1 MRFSALLVWGILWQG
16 LCLGKQP
23 PGGLGFGLLWAA
35 AAALFAAAA
44 VVAVAAAAGG
54 PPADSAGIAGTAAA
68 GSPGTAPSGPAIAQ
82 GCRGTGLPC
91 HTSAA
96 GTRSA
101 GRRGSGGRSKER
113 SLVQSKGGTG
123 S

>member
-23 PGGLGFGLLWAA
+23 QGGLGFGLLWAA
-35 AAALFAAAA
+35 AALFAAAA
-44 VVAVAAAAGG
+44 AAFAAAAAGS
-54 PPADSAGIAGTAAA
+54 PPADSAGIAGTAAV
-68 GSPGTAPSGPAIAQ
+68 GSPGTAPSGPETAQ

-91 HTSAA
+91 HTLAA

-101 GRRGSGGRSKER
+101 GRQGSGGHNKER
-113 SLVQSKGGTG
+113 SLVQSKEGTG